1 MLDKPWVFEP
11 YFLGIGRYFVRTEVR
26 VVAGILRGRKI
37 EFEVNPL
44 MRPTPQRVR
53 EALFSILGVSFKGI
67 SFYDV
72 FAGTGVN
79 GFEAISRGASKTTFI
94 ERDFQLAQ
102 VIERYIKKFN
112 VGALG
117 HVVCTDAYRWA
128 ARWIPAKDSSI
139 IFISPPFIDYKNQ
152 LEELFSMIRSFQEKV
167 QPGSVVV
174 VQTESEIP
182 IGDLPDEAGA
192 GWDVRKYG
200 RNELQFWVKNDPNA
214 PPAVSEP
221 VNDDESPA

>member
-1 MLDKPWVFEP
+1 M
-11 YFLGIGRYFVRTEVR
+11 RTEVR

-128 ARWIPAKDSSI
+128 ARWIPVKESSI

-182 IGDLPDEAGA
+182 IGDLPDDAGA
-192 GWDVRKYG
+192 GWDIRKYG

-214 PPAVSEP
+214 PPEVSEP

>member
-1 MLDKPWVFEP
+1 
-11 YFLGIGRYFVRTEVR
+11 VRTEVR

-182 IGDLPDEAGA
+182 IGDLPDDAGA
-192 GWDVRKYG
+192 GWDIRKYG

-221 VNDDESPA
+221 VNDNESPA